1 MKRDLFDKLLLWK
14 DRPTRRPLILR
25 GARQVG
31 KTHLVREFAKAA
43 FEHFIEVNFEENAAL
58 APLFRSKDPALI
70 CELLSDKFSTPI
82 ADGRTL
88 LFLDELQAAEPYV
101 LESLRYF
108 QEKRPG
114 LHVVAAGSL
123 LEFMLEGPD
132 REKKKNFPMPVGR
145 VEYMYVSP
153 MGFEEVLAAAG
164 KSGLVDWLRRYR
176 IGDDAPDAIHDELL
190 LWLRRFLAVGGMPA
204 AVDAYLSG
212 DILETERTLETI
224 LATYRDDFP
233 KYAGRVPASRLRK
246 VFDAVPAMLGE
257 KLVYERIDRGEKT
270 RDLAEAFETL
280 RLARVVAKARQTPAN
295 GIPLG
300 FGADDDSFKP
310 LFLDVGLASRSL
322 GLKLVDY
329 MEDGDALLQNQGGV
343 CEQFAGQH
351 LLYAGAE
358 YEEPVAYCWRREA
371 RNSSAEVDYILA
383 CGREIVPVEVK
394 AGTTGTLKGLHVYL
408 AEKERHFAVRLNAAK
423 PSYVSSVCVKDVLGR
438 PVEFALL
445 SLPLYMICQLPRL
458 VREVLSSPPSRSI
471 RP

>member
-1 MKRDLFDKLLLWK
+1 MKRELFDKLLLWK

-43 FEHFIEVNFEENAAL
+43 FEHFIEVNFEENQAL
-58 APLFRSKDPALI
+58 APLFRTKDPDII
-70 CELLSDKFSTPI
+70 CELLADKFSTPVV
-82 ADGRTL
+82 DGRTL

-108 QEKRPG
+108 QEKRHG

-145 VEYMYVSP
+145 IEYMYVPP
-153 MGFEEVLAAAG
+153 MGFEEVLIAAG
-164 KSGLVDWLRRYR
+164 KIGLADWLRRYR
-176 IGDDAPDAIHDELL
+176 IGDEAPIAIHEELL
-190 LWLRRFLAVGGMPA
+190 LWLRRYFAVGGMPA

-233 KYAGRVPASRLRK
+233 KYAGRVPSLRLRK
-246 VFDAVPAMLGE
+246 VFDAVPALLGE
-257 KLVYERIDRGEKT
+257 KLVYERIDRGEKA

-280 RLARVVAKARQTPAN
+280 RLAKIVAKVRQTPAN

-300 FGADDDSFKP
+300 FGADDDAFKP
-310 LFLDVGLASRSL
+310 LFLDVGLAGRSL
-322 GLKLVDY
+322 GLKLIDY
-329 MEDGDALLQNQGGV
+329 MEDADNILQNLGGV
-343 CEQFAGQH
+343 CEQFVGQH
-351 LLYAGAE
+351 ILYSGAE
-358 YEEPVAYCWRREA
+358 YEEPAAFCWRREA
-371 RNSSAEVDYILA
+371 RNSSAEVDYVLA
-383 CGREIVPVEVK
+383 CGRVPVPVEVK
-394 AGTTGTLKGLHVYL
+394 AGTTGTLKGLHVHL
-408 AEKERHFAVRLNAAK
+408 AEKGRHFAVRLNAGR
-423 PSYVSSVCVKDVLGR
+423 PSYVPSVRVRDVLGR

-445 SLPLYMICQLPRL
+445 SLPLYMVCQLPRL
-458 VREVLSSPPSRSI
+458 VREALAVPPSGAI